1 MGRKSI
7 TLTIS
12 EEGRDKGKVFQIT
25 EMPASKAEK
34 WAFRA
39 LLALAK
45 SGVDIPDD
53 VMYSGVA
60 ALLGIGVK
68 ALLRVNFVD
77 AEPLIDELFDCVKFV
92 PSQDITRILVEDDT
106 EEIATRI
113 KLRKE
118 VIVLHMSF
126 FTNVAPSI

>member
-1 MGRKSI
+1 MSRKSI

-25 EMPASKAEK
+25 EMPGSKAEK
-34 WAFRA
+34 WALRA

-45 SGVDIPDD
+45 SGVEIPEDAMD
-53 VMYSGVA
+53 SGVA
-60 ALLGIGVK
+60 ALLGIGIK

-77 AEPLIDELFDCVKFV
+77 AEPLLDELFDCVKFV

>member
-1 MGRKSI
+1 MSRKSI

-34 WAFRA
+34 WALRA

-45 SGVDIPDD
+45 SGVEIPEDAMD
-53 VMYSGVA
+53 SGVA
-60 ALLGIGVK
+60 ALLGIGIK

-77 AEPLIDELFDCVKFV
+77 AEPLLDELFDCVKFV

>member
-1 MGRKSI
+1 MSRKSI

-34 WAFRA
+34 WALRA

-45 SGVDIPDD
+45 SGVEIPED
-53 VMYSGVA
+53 VMDSGVA
-60 ALLGIGVK
+60 ALLEIGIK

-77 AEPLIDELFDCVKFV
+77 AEPLLDELFDCVKFV